1 MTAARV
7 GTARLWRVLR
17 LVPVAAMAWAVAA
30 TTTMLP
36 RSAPAVAIGGWVA
49 ALALLGAVAA
59 LRVRASRGPR
69 AHGWTRALVLAT
81 IAAAAGAAVA
91 SHVAAAEP
99 ARAAALEL
107 GLTGGRAVAVRATV
121 VGKVETRA
129 GELVFDALATAVSA
143 GANSH
148 PAGIPV
154 TVRVAPAL
162 VDTPAELDVGAVV
175 TARGTV
181 WQTRPGQRAVLGVS
195 ASRGVEVIEPAGGVL
210 AAASALRR
218 GLVQAVAGLPEPG
231 AGLVPGL
238 AVGDTSAV
246 SVTLDADM
254 KASSLSHLTA
264 VSGANCAIVV
274 GLAFAIAA
282 AMGLRRSL
290 RVVSALG
297 ALAGF
302 VVLVTPEPSV
312 VRASAMA
319 AIAMLGVQ
327 LGRPGAGMSILTLAV
342 TALLIGDPWL
352 AGSLGFALS
361 TVATVSLLLFARPL
375 ATGLARRMP
384 RPLALALAVTLAAQ
398 LACGPLLVLITP
410 TVPLYGVA
418 ANLLA
423 APAAPV
429 ATIVG
434 LAACLTAAVPLL
446 QSGLAAI
453 AWLPAAWIAATA
465 STATS
470 LPGGRLPWPEG
481 WTGVAA
487 LGALG
492 VAIGLVIMGPAALGR
507 RARPLYAASVVVLAA
522 VIGVSAG
529 GAALTSVAGRWTV
542 PQDWSI
548 LACDVGQGDAV
559 LVRSAERYALI
570 DTGSSPDLLAG
581 CLTRLGITQLDLLV
595 LTHYDKDHVGAASA
609 VRGMVGTVIHGP
621 PASPQDR
628 VVIEGLVAA
637 GAQPIA
643 GVAGLHG
650 TLGTAQWRLI
660 WPRPLSRAFPSG
672 NDASVVLEVRGSG
685 MPTAVFLG
693 DMAAPS
699 QSALAASGVLL
710 PAYDV
715 VKVAHHGSADQDRG
729 LYALLGP
736 ALAVVSVG
744 LGNDYGHPSA
754 QTIAALEALGYLIA
768 RTDRSGIV
776 AVVRTDAG
784 IGVWRERAPPGVG
797 AAQ

>member
-1 MTAARV
+1 MTAARA
-7 GTARLWRVLR
+7 GTARWWRVLR
-17 LVPVAAMAWAVAA
+17 LVPVAALAWTVAA

-36 RSAPAVAIGGWVA
+36 RTAPAVAIAGWVG
-49 ALALLGAVAA
+49 ALTLLGAMAA

-69 AHGWTRALVLAT
+69 AHRWTRVLVITA
-81 IAAAAGAAVA
+81 IAVAAGAAVA
-91 SHVAAAEP
+91 SHVAIAEP
-99 ARAAALEL
+99 VRAAALDL

-129 GELVFDALATAVSA
+129 GELAFDALASSVGA

-148 PAGIPV
+148 PVGIPV

-162 VDTPAELDVGAVV
+162 VDVPTALDVGAVV

-181 WQTRPGQRAVLGVS
+181 WLTRPGQRAVLGVS
-195 ASRGVEVIEPAGGVL
+195 ASRGVEVIEPASGVL

-218 GLVQAVAGLPEPG
+218 GLVHAVGGLPEPG

-246 SVTLDADM
+246 SATLDADM

-274 GLAFAIAA
+274 GLAFAGAA

-290 RVVSALG
+290 RVVGALV

-312 VRASAMA
+312 VRAAAMA

-342 TALLIGDPWL
+342 TVLLIGDPWL

-375 ATGLARRMP
+375 ATGLSRRMP
-384 RPLALALAVTLAAQ
+384 RALALALAVPLAAQ

-410 TVPLYGVA
+410 TVPLYGVV

-434 LAACLTAAVPLL
+434 LAACLTPAVPLL

-465 STATS
+465 STATG
-470 LPGGRLPWPEG
+470 LPGGQLPWLEG

-492 VAIGLVIMGPAALGR
+492 VAIGLVIMGRAALRG
-507 RARPLYAASVVVLAA
+507 RARPLYAASVVALAA
-522 VIGVSAG
+522 VVGVSAG

-542 PQDWSI
+542 PPDWLI

-559 LVRSAERYALI
+559 LLRSADRYALI
-570 DTGSSPDLLAG
+570 DTGSSPDLLTG
-581 CLTRLGITQLDLLV
+581 CLTRLGIAHLDLLV
-595 LTHYDKDHVGAASA
+595 LTHYDKDHAGAASA
-609 VRGMVGTVIHGP
+609 VRGMVGILIHGP
-621 PASPQDR
+621 PASPKDHA
-628 VVIEGLVAA
+628 VIRSLVAA

-643 GVAGLHG
+643 GSAGLHG
-650 TLGTAQWRLI
+650 TLGTAQWRVI

-672 NDASVVLEVRGSG
+672 NDASVVLEVRGNA

-693 DMAAPS
+693 DMSASS

-715 VKVAHHGSADQDRG
+715 VKVAHHGSADQDPG
-729 LYALLGP
+729 LYAMLKP

-744 LGNDYGHPSA
+744 LGNDYGHPSSK
-754 QTIAALEALGYLIA
+754 TIAALEALGCVIA
-768 RTDRSGIV
+768 RTDLSGIV
-776 AVVRTDAG
+776 AVVGTDAG
-784 IGVWRERAPPGVG
+784 IGVWRERAPPAVG
-797 AAQ
+797 TAQ